1 MKLIVGLG
9 NPEKR
14 YEGTRHNAGFM
25 VADCLARRHA
35 PSERVKAR
43 FRGDTLEAPI
53 ASTRCLLLKPMAY
66 MNRSGP
72 AVQEAA
78 SFYKIDLSSDLLVI
92 TDDLALPVGAI
103 RLRARGGSGGHNGLA
118 DISRALGSDDYPRL
132 RVGIGAKPSFMDQAD
147 YVLSRFTELERDAI
161 ERAVNRAADATETF
175 VREGV
180 EAAMN
185 TFNERMSPPSSDDQ
199 SKSGDQRK
207 SARPEAVNEAEK
219 PSNQSRDVDPGWLGG
234 PSAQAPGGQLPT
246 GPERDTE
253 S

>member
-14 YEGTRHNAGFM
+14 YENTRHNAGFM

-35 PSERVKAR
+35 SSERVKAR

-53 ASTRCLLLKPMAY
+53 ASIKCLLLKPMTY

-72 AVQEAA
+72 SVQEAS
-78 SFYKIDLSSDLLVI
+78 SFYKIDPAADLLVI

-103 RLRARGGSGGHNGLA
+103 RLRAKGGSGGHNGLS
-118 DISRALGSDDYPRL
+118 DISRVLASDDYPRL
-132 RVGIGAKPSFMDQAD
+132 RVGIGAKPPFMDQAD
-147 YVLSRFTELERDAI
+147 YVLSKFTELERDAI
-161 ERAVNRAADATETF
+161 NRAIERAADATETF

-185 TFNERMSPPSSDDQ
+185 QFNEKLSPPKAEQ
-199 SKSGDQRK
+199 NKSGKDPDK
-207 SARPEAVNEAEK
+207 APGK
-219 PSNQSRDVDPGWLGG
+219 PANQPADVDPGWLGG
-234 PSAQAPGGQLPT
+234 ESAQASGQT
-246 GPERDTE
+246 QRSSKRETE